1 MLPIL
6 PTQRKM
12 AALTPVSAPDQWRG
26 GEMEVTSPPG
36 QYVGVLGAHGRLF
49 GMGGRF
55 QEGVGGVNK
64 NPG

>member
-1 MLPIL
+1 
-6 PTQRKM
+6 M

-49 GMGGRF
+49 GMGGRC
-55 QEGVGGVNK
+55 QEGVGGAKK